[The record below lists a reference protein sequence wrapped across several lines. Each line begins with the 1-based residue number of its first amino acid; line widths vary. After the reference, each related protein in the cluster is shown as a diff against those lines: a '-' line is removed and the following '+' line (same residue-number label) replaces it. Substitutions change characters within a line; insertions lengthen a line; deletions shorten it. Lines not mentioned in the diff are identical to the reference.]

1 MERTGHREH
10 AKEKHIL
17 IAVDESENA
26 RRAVKY
32 VADLLGGV
40 AGFRVTLLSIIPE
53 PSEDYFAADADR
65 KSWIEKYRSRVL
77 EMLEEYRRTLVD
89 SGFGEDRVD
98 VVVDIMYCPSVAE
111 CIINEQKKLG
121 CSTVVVGRRGI
132 SKREEFLFGSTSNK
146 ILHEVKDCAVWVVE

>member
-10 AKEKHIL
+10 VKDKHIL

-26 RRAVKY
+26 KRAVKY
-32 VADLLGGV
+32 VAGLLGGV
-40 AGFRVTLLSIIPE
+40 PGFRATLLSIIPE

-65 KSWIEKYRSRVL
+65 EDWLENYRSRVL
-77 EMLEEYRRTLVD
+77 QMIEECRRTLMD
-89 SGFGEDRVD
+89 SGFGEDRVH

-121 CSTVVVGRRGI
+121 CSTIVVGRRGI

-146 ILHEVKDCAVWVVE
+146 ILHEVRDCAVWVVE